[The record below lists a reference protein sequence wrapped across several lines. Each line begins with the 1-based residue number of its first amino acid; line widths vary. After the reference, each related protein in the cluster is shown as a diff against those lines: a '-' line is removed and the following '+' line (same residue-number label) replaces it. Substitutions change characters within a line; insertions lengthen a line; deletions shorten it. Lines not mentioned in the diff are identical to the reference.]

1 MSYRIAIN
9 GYGRIGQC
17 ILRALYECGY
27 RDRLQ
32 PVAINELSDIDTVTY
47 LTRYDTTHGRFPLPV
62 EQSQGGLQIGSDRIQ
77 VFNEENPARLP
88 WQELGVDLVLEC
100 TGTCPDRVHAQRHLD
115 SGAGRLLISR
125 PTAGSVDATVVYGF
139 NENLLGAE
147 QRVVSNASCTTNG
160 IVPVLRLLHEQLG
173 IEQGMITTIH
183 SAMNDQ
189 PVIDS
194 RHHSDLRLARSA
206 MQSIVPIDTGLA
218 LGIDRL
224 LPELSGRFQALHMR
238 VPTSN
243 VSLMDVTLNLA
254 TDIDACELN
263 RLLQQASRGSLH
275 GLLGYSD
282 EPLASVDFNHD
293 RHSATIDG
301 TQTRVSGQRM
311 VKLVAWFD
319 NEWGYSNRM
328 LDVAA
333 HWLHAALNNPPVSS

>member
-32 PVAINELSDIDTVTY
+32 PVAINELSDIDTVSY
-47 LTRYDTTHGRFPLPV
+47 LTRYDTTHGRFPLPL
-62 EQSQGGLQIGSDRIQ
+62 EQCDGGLMVGSDHIR

-88 WQELGVDLVLEC
+88 WRELDVDLVLEC
-100 TGTCPDRVHAQRHLD
+100 TGTCPDRVHGQRHLD
-115 SGAGRLLISR
+115 SGARRLLISR
-125 PTAGSVDATVVYGF
+125 PTAGEVDATVVYGF
-139 NENLLGAE
+139 NEAILGPE
-147 QRVVSNASCTTNG
+147 QRVVSNASCSTNG
-160 IVPVLRLLHEQLG
+160 IVPVLKLLHEQLG

-194 RHHSDLRLARSA
+194 NHHSDLRMARSA
-206 MQSIVPIDTGLA
+206 LHSIVPIDTGLA
-218 LGIDRL
+218 IGIGRL
-224 LPELSGRFQALHMR
+224 LPELDGRFQALHMR
-238 VPTSN
+238 VPTIN

-254 TDIDACELN
+254 TGIDAKSLN
-263 RLLQQASRGSLH
+263 QLLRDASTGALR
-275 GLLGYSD
+275 GLLGFSD

-293 RHSATIDG
+293 RHSAIIDG
-301 TQTRVSGQRM
+301 TQTRVCGSKM

-328 LDVAA
+328 LDVAV
-333 HWLHAALNNPPVSS
+333 HWLASCEAG